1 MTMNVSIRL
10 ARKGDAKAIVDSWNE
25 SFRKGHLRYTRTR
38 QRSREDIKRFDK
50 RYSENKKNAFTF
62 VAVENNK
69 IIGLCDFSAHERG
82 RTRHRGEV
90 GWMVH
95 HDYVGKGIAIKLLD
109 AVVREARRRGFKRV
123 EAEAAVANTASIRLA
138 KRLRF
143 RIEGRKRAGLLLD
156 NGKHVGTYVFGK
168 ILR

>member
-1 MTMNVSIRL
+1 MDVSIRL

-25 SFRKGHLRYTRTR
+25 SFRKGHLKYTGTR
-38 QRSREDIKRFDK
+38 QRSRDDIKRFDK
-50 RYSENKKNAFTF
+50 RYSENKKNTFTF
-62 VAVENNK
+62 VALENK
-69 IIGLCDFSAHERG
+69 KVIGLCGFSASELG

-95 HDYVGKGIAIKLLD
+95 HDYVGEGIATKLLN
-109 AVVREARRRGFKRV
+109 AVVREARRRGFKRI

-156 NGKHVGTYVFGK
+156 NGKHVDTFVLGK
-168 ILR
+168 ILK